1 MRFEL
6 DTNIN
11 GAYFFRLVADNG
23 NILASSEAYSS
34 KTKCV
39 QTLKSIA
46 KEFGLRFDK
55 YDLVAEITNDN

>member
-1 MRFEL
+1 MKFEIVI
-6 DTNIN
+6 NKN

-39 QTLKSIA
+39 QTVRAIA
-46 KEFGLRFDK
+46 KEFFLQYDPRGLT
-55 YDLVAEITNDN
+55 AEISYE

>member
-1 MRFEL
+1 MKFEIVI
-6 DTNIN
+6 NQN

-39 QTLKSIA
+39 QTVKAIA
-46 KEFGLRFDK
+46 KGFNLQ
-55 YDLVAEITNDN
+55 YDSKDLTAEISYE